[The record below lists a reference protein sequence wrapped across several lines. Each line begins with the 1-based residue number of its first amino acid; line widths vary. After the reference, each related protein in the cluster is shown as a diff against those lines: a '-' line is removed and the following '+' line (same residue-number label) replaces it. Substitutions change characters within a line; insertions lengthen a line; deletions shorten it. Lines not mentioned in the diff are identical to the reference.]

1 MPVVSMRSDA
11 SRRLMAVLTAA
22 ALWLPTL
29 AAANDEKPTL
39 KIVTKA
45 IEASI
50 TVEAA
55 LKAFPGLYDN
65 LLAEGRRDMAKWR
78 AEADTDRRK
87 MPYIF
92 TTNRR
97 YSHDRTYAR
106 RSAVGRYVSVL
117 RSDFFDG
124 LGAHPNRIFNTIL
137 WDSTAKKRV
146 SIRPLFKET
155 ADNGPTLQ
163 RLAKAIRNALAT
175 EKKKRDMPVVNP
187 DTDIG
192 LSAVEPMLL
201 KIGAV
206 ALAPSTEA
214 GKSAGLVFYFSPYA
228 VGGYVEG
235 SYTAYV
241 PASEFKDDLAPESA
255 ALFGGERPQDD
266 SKNDGY

>member
-11 SRRLMAVLTAA
+11 RRRLVAVLAA
-22 ALWLPTL
+22 ALCLPTL
-29 AAANDEKPTL
+29 AAADDEKPVL
-39 KIVTKA
+39 SIATKS

-50 TVEAA
+50 QIDDT
-55 LKAFPGLYDN
+55 LKAYPGLYDN
-65 LLAEGRRDMAKWR
+65 LLAEGRRGLTKWR
-78 AEADTDRRK
+78 AEADSDRKK
-87 MPYIF
+87 MPEMF
-92 TTNRR
+92 RGGRR
-97 YSHDRTYAR
+97 YMHDRAYAR
-106 RSAVGRYVSVL
+106 RSVVGRYVSIL
-117 RSDFFDG
+117 RTDYFDG
-124 LGAHPNRIFNTIL
+124 IGAHPNTILNTIL
-137 WDSTAKKRV
+137 WDIEAKKPV

-175 EKKKRDMPVVNP
+175 EKKKRDMPVVDP

-192 LSAVEPMLL
+192 LSAVEPTLL

-206 ALAPSTEA
+206 ALASSSEA

-241 PASEFKDDLAPESA
+241 PASEFKDDLSPLGAS
-255 ALFGGERPQDD
+255 LFGGERPKDD
-266 SKNDGY
+266 EDKD